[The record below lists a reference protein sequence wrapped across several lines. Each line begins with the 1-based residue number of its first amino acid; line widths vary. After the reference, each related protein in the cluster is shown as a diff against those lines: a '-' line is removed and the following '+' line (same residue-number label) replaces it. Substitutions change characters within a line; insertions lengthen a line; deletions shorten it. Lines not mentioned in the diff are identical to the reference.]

1 MFKCRIPK
9 PRVVASSSRDIN
21 VLVQLVRRPLPL
33 AVSIL
38 SILALGETEGEDHG
52 RGASGRVERRKK
64 CNCME

>member
-1 MFKCRIPK
+1 MFKCRISQ
-9 PRVVASSSRDIN
+9 PRVVASSSRNIN

-38 SILALGETEGEDHG
+38 SILALGEAEGEDHG